1 MPRDSQRKK
10 EYILT
15 RIQAFNES
23 TLARHF
29 TKEDFHNDE
38 FLLDDQYRGVVV
50 EKAIQQANDLFPD
63 GVLYNSFHI
72 GKKKSFSISDLSQ
85 KLVFRTCASHLRRSF
100 RQRNKSRSQ
109 IAREIRVF
117 LLDGTPYN
125 IYRLDIKSFF
135 ESIDGREL
143 KSCVGN
149 LKGLSMHTKNL
160 LDKKMSFFKGEEEV
174 SVPRGVETSAVLS
187 EIYLANFDRY
197 VLSRREV
204 FFYSRFVDDLLII
217 TSSNIDDKSFEGEL
231 KNALPKG
238 LFFNHEKGEVIR
250 VGRRKKA
257 GSLYNGKMVGVF
269 DYLGFRFSIIDS
281 VLPLANKC
289 DKIEENSRE
298 ATSNFRVV
306 NIDISPRKV
315 KRIKEKLCKAFFS
328 FGKTGDYSLLKD
340 RVRFLTTNR
349 DFVKKDKST
358 VIPVGVYYN
367 SSACDVPSK
376 QLSHLDDFLR
386 CLVFGSYGRLS
397 SVYVSKLN
405 DERRKELVKF
415 SFSYGFENRV
425 HKRFSF
431 DRLSKIVEVW
441 K

>member
-1 MPRDSQRKK
+1 M
-10 EYILT
+10 T

-29 TKEDFHNDE
+29 TKEDFYNDE
-38 FLLDDQYRGVVV
+38 FLLDDEYRRGVV
-50 EKAIQQANDLFPD
+50 EKAVQQADALFPD
-63 GVLYNSFHI
+63 GVLYNSFQI
-72 GKKKSFSISDLSQ
+72 GKKKSFSIWDLSQ
-85 KLVFRTCASHLRRSF
+85 KLVFRTCASHLRKSF
-100 RQRNKSRSQ
+100 RQQNKSRSQ

-135 ESIDGREL
+135 ESIDGKEL

-149 LKGLSMHTKNL
+149 LKGLSMHTRNI
-160 LDKKMSFFKGEEEV
+160 LDKKMRFFRGEEEV

-187 EIYLANFDRY
+187 EIYLTNFDRY

-217 TSSNIDDKSFEGEL
+217 TSSSVDEKGFVDEL

-238 LFFNHEKGEVIR
+238 LLFNHEKEEVIK
-250 VGRRKKA
+250 VGKRKKA
-257 GSLYNGKMVGVF
+257 GSLHNDKIVGVF
-269 DYLGFRFSIIDS
+269 DYLGFRFSILDS
-281 VLPLANKC
+281 VLPLVKNG
-289 DKIEENSRE
+289 DQEEENSRE
-298 ATSNFRVV
+298 ATSSFRVV
-306 NIDISPRKV
+306 NVDISPRKV

-349 DFVKKDKST
+349 NFVKKDKST
-358 VIPVGVYYN
+358 VIPVGIYYN
-367 SSACDVPSK
+367 SSACDFPSK

-386 CLVFGSYGRLS
+386 HLAFGSSSRLS
-397 SVYVSKLN
+397 KVYSSKLN
-405 DERRKELVKF
+405 NERRKEIVQF

-431 DRLSKIVEVW
+431 NRLSKIVEVW
-441 K
+441 R